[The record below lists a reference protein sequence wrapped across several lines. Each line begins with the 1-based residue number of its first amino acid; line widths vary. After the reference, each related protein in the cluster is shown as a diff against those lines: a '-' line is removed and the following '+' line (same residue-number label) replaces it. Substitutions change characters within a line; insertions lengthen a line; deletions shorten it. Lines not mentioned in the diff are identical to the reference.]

1 MSVNCKRTLLVCV
14 VVGTGWACFGA
25 GAVTGESE
33 RSRQS
38 SLTVDRVDAR
48 EIVLR
53 GDDGRVRATLGVDGG
68 NVLRIRASS
77 DKQQDRFVL
86 SVFPD
91 GRTALLMKDDRGR
104 NRLTLA
110 MREDGRPFISMTDN
124 ASLILHDDRG
134 RNRAVLHSLTDA
146 DPELVLYDAD
156 STARTIR
163 PGGRE

>member
-1 MSVNCKRTLLVCV
+1 MSVNCKRMLLACA
-14 VVGTGWACFGA
+14 VVGMGWVCFGA
-25 GAVTGESE
+25 GAATGESE
-33 RSRQS
+33 RSVRS
-38 SLTVDRVDAR
+38 NLTVDRIDAR

-53 GDDGRVRATLGVDGG
+53 GEDGQVRATLGVDGG
-68 NVLRIRASS
+68 NVLRIKAGSG
-77 DKQQDRFVL
+77 KQQERFVL

-91 GRTALLMKDDRGR
+91 GRTALLMRDDRGR

-156 STARTIR
+156 TTSRVIR